1 MPGAR
6 PPSPAAGGWEHPEH
20 PEQDSLGSCCF
31 PAPAERSTSPPG
43 RTERRSAPPGQN
55 TACIPSP
62 KGEKEQ
68 EEHPD
73 PRLRDV
79 QQAQQSRALPERVR
93 AASSHQ
99 HEAPQPF
106 GPRQAQ
112 QRTRPEHLNA
122 ELSPPVLPQGSLT
135 VPQAGSLLPSS
146 TRLGQNSTP
155 RRCFQPRPRFHT
167 RFCPQQ
173 APQSRTDTTPP
184 GRGPADATRARAQKS
199 Q

>member
-20 PEQDSLGSCCF
+20 PEQDTLGGCCF
-31 PAPAERSTSPPG
+31 PAPAERSTSPAG
-43 RTERRSAPPGQN
+43 RTERGTVPPSSYPQPKRGERTGTAP
-55 TACIPSP
+55 
-62 KGEKEQ
+62 K
-68 EEHPD
+68 

-79 QQAQQSRALPERVR
+79 QQAQQGRALPERVR

-99 HEAPQPF
+99 HQHEAPQPL

-112 QRTRPEHLNA
+112 QRTRPEHPNA

-155 RRCFQPRPRFHT
+155 RRCFQPQPRFHT
-167 RFCPQQ
+167 RFCPQR
-173 APQSRTDTTPP
+173 APRSQTDATPSRTRTC
-184 GRGPADATRARAQKS
+184 RCDACLR
-199 Q
+199 